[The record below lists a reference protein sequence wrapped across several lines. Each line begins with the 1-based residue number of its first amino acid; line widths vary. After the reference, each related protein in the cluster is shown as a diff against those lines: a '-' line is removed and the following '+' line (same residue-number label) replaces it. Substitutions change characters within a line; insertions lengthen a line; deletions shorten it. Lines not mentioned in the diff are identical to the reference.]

1 VRAAPILLCLVL
13 SACLPV
19 PPPETP
25 EPPVVETPEPE
36 QATLAVVVTDAASG
50 APVSDAR
57 VELHTG
63 ESGTTNRDGYVAFP
77 ALLLGERGVTVQRAG
92 YYAGFASIDLDG
104 NTDMDFRLEPVHPP
118 PPPPPPIPEPRPPV
132 PDACAPAAAPTVDR
146 LACARQV
153 AVRSSEWP
161 RCATGSG
168 VACHRYTREV
178 ARALAAGDP
187 RWGLITKQPG
197 QQQCSMTSCG
207 PGDGTGYGE
216 DVVAYLPA
224 GSSPDRWVGHDIVGG
239 AGAPGARVQWAG
251 PLERR
256 PGNLWAPVP

>member
-1 VRAAPILLCLVL
+1 
-13 SACLPV
+13 
-19 PPPETP
+19 
-25 EPPVVETPEPE
+25 VVEPAR
-36 QATLAVVVTDAASG
+36 ATLAVTVTDVDTG
-50 APVSDAR
+50 APVSEAR

-77 ALLLGERGVTVQRAG
+77 GLLTGERGIHVQRDG
-92 YYAGFASIDLDG
+92 YFITHASTPFEANLDLAV
-104 NTDMDFRLEPVHPP
+104 TLTPVTPP
-118 PPPPPPIPEPRPPV
+118 PPLPPLPEPPPPV

-153 AVRSSEWP
+153 AARSSEWP

-187 RWGLITKQPG
+187 RWGLITKSPG
-197 QQQCSMTSCG
+197 QQQCSMTWCG

-224 GSSPDRWVGHDIVGG
+224 GSSPDRWVGYDIVGG
-239 AGAPGARVQWAG
+239 AGAPGARVQWVG